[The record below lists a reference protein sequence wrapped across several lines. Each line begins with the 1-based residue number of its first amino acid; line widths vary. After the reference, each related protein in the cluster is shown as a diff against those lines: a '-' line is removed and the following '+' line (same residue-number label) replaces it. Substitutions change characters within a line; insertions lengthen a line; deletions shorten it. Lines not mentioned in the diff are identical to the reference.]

1 MTAIVQTASFANLNE
16 KMIKNFIIKAAQ
28 TGAFKT

>member
-16 KMIKNFIIKAAQ
+16 NMIKNFIIKAAQ